1 MKSALEKRY
10 AGLDG
15 RDDHMFVGFKSAVA
29 VRFEVR
35 ACVIL
40 DFAIWML
47 MVDYHVVEGLREM
60 DTPGKIYRFLI
71 HLSLVL
77 HPRFFPLRC
86 RSREADGDND

>member
-1 MKSALEKRY
+1 M
-10 AGLDG
+10 DG

-60 DTPGKIYRFLI
+60 DTPG
-71 HLSLVL
+71 
-77 HPRFFPLRC
+77 
-86 RSREADGDND
+86 